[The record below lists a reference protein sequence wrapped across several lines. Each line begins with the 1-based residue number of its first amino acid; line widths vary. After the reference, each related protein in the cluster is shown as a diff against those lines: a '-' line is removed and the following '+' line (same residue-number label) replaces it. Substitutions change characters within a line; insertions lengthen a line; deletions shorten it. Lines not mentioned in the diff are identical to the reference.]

1 MVMVSYH
8 LRLSFI
14 LHLLNNELHTANCN
28 ISNNCRLFFPAMA
41 SYNPCKVNKLK
52 NLTSLKKKEH
62 AGDLLIFDTTYICSK
77 LLQLHPNYAHC
88 FQTG

>member
-14 LHLLNNELHTANCN
+14 LHLLNNELHTAK
-28 ISNNCRLFFPAMA
+28 LYQQQLQTFFPAMA

-62 AGDLLIFDTTYICSK
+62 AGDLLIFDTTYICSR